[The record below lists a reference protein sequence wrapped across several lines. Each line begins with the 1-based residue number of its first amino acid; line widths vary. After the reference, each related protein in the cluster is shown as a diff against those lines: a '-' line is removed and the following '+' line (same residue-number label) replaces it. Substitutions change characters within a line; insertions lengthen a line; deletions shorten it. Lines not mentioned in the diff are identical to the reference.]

1 MGVPVG
7 WVSEASPITI
17 RLKRYPSPRAP
28 MGSASLTHPTGYGVC
43 ISMAMR
49 IRSPVRSTISFSL
62 IPVQEFAIVL

>member
-1 MGVPVG
+1 MGERSVTHHNNI
-7 WVSEASPITI
+7 EASPINT
-17 RLKRYPSPRAP
+17 AV